1 MSAGML
7 SVARRWWHDF
17 VSLFFPE
24 VCVVCGRRLVAGE
37 EAVCLV
43 CDCGMPRTGFHLDA
57 DNQLYYRLICRHP
70 LERAAAMMH
79 YSRHSP
85 YSSVIITA
93 KYHGRPEIARIV
105 GRRYAA
111 ELAPCGFFSGVDA
124 LVPVPMHWWKKARR
138 GYNQAEVVAE
148 GVSEATGIP
157 VIHDAM
163 RAARHA
169 TQTRKDAAGRM
180 ANARRIYSVCNP
192 ALLEGKHIMLV
203 DDVITT
209 GATITA
215 CCEAIHKSVENC
227 RVSVLALAAT
237 VSG

>member
-1 MSAGML
+1 
-7 SVARRWWHDF
+7 
-17 VSLFFPE
+17 
-24 VCVVCGRRLVAGE
+24 
-37 EAVCLV
+37 
-43 CDCGMPRTGFHLDA
+43 
-57 DNQLYYRLICRHP
+57 
-70 LERAAAMMH
+70 MH

-111 ELAPCGFFSGVDA
+111 EMAPCGFFSGVDA

-169 TQTRKDAAGRM
+169 TQTRKTLPDAWPTPAGFTL
-180 ANARRIYSVCNP
+180 C
-192 ALLEGKHIMLV
+192 
-203 DDVITT
+203 
-209 GATITA
+209 
-215 CCEAIHKSVENC
+215 AIRHCWRGNISC
-227 RVSVLALAAT
+227 SLT
-237 VSG
+237 M

>member
-57 DNQLYYRLICRHP
+57 DNQLYYRLICRQP

-93 KYHGRPEIARIV
+93 KYLSLIHI
-105 GRRYAA
+105 
-111 ELAPCGFFSGVDA
+111 
-124 LVPVPMHWWKKARR
+124 
-138 GYNQAEVVAE
+138 
-148 GVSEATGIP
+148 SEP
-157 VIHDAM
+157 
-163 RAARHA
+163 
-169 TQTRKDAAGRM
+169 TRLR
-180 ANARRIYSVCNP
+180 
-192 ALLEGKHIMLV
+192 
-203 DDVITT
+203 
-209 GATITA
+209 
-215 CCEAIHKSVENC
+215 
-227 RVSVLALAAT
+227 
-237 VSG
+237 